1 MNGPHRAFTPHANT
15 HTKACANT
23 HTHTHTHAHAHLM
36 AAAATRLGAQDVR
49 NGRWKDISLG

>member
-1 MNGPHRAFTPHANT
+1 MNGPHGAFTPHANT

-23 HTHTHTHAHAHLM
+23 HTHTHAHAHLM
-36 AAAATRLGAQDVR
+36 AEAATRLGAQDVR